1 MEQTVET
8 KTTEVKMEKKKY
20 WWKATASFLMV
31 LFTMPLGHAVMI
43 LMEHFLDETTLH
55 YSAFAMGFVGML
67 MVMQACLP
75 REIRARLCGDC
86 SAVCCSGRDG
96 WNSCLCILP
105 TVSAHSR
112 NSTL

>member
-1 MEQTVET
+1 MKQTVET

-67 MVMQACLP
+67 MVWSIFWMRPHCIIRLLP
-75 REIRARLCGDC
+75 WD
-86 SAVCCSGRDG
+86 SWVC
-96 WNSCLCILP
+96 
-105 TVSAHSR
+105 
-112 NSTL
+112 

>member
-1 MEQTVET
+1 MEQKTETT
-8 KTTEVKMEKKKY
+8 KTAGTPPGKKLY
-20 WWKATASFLMV
+20 WWKASASFLMV

-67 MVMQACLP
+67 MVT
-75 REIRARLCGDC
+75 
-86 SAVCCSGRDG
+86 AVCCSGRDG